1 MIICPGCQ
9 NHEITGA
16 LFCSECGAQ
25 LIEVESSSTLAV
37 RRGATNPL
45 SGRPNQPKLEAL
57 PLSWAGNTISL
68 YILDA
73 GQILPLS
80 GRDEYT
86 LGRSSEGQSILPDVD
101 LSTYRAYEKGVS
113 RLHASL
119 KVTDGQV
126 AVTDLCSVNGTRIN
140 GKKINSNQPLPLN
153 HGDIL
158 TLGKLKVQVLT
169 RR

>member
-9 NHEITGA
+9 NQEVAGV
-16 LFCSECGAQ
+16 LFCSECGTQ
-25 LIEVESSSTLAV
+25 LIGIEGSFTLAIHT
-37 RRGATNPL
+37 GATNPL
-45 SGRPNQPKLEAL
+45 SDRINQQKVEAI
-57 PLSWAGNTISL
+57 PRQWAGNTISL
-68 YILDA
+68 YILDS
-73 GQILPLS
+73 GQILPLN

-86 LGRSSEGQSILPDVD
+86 LGRSSEGQSILPDID

-119 KVTDGQV
+119 KVIDGQV
-126 AVTDLCSVNGTRIN
+126 AVTDLGSVNGTRIN
-140 GKKINSNQPLPLN
+140 GKKINSNQSLPLN